1 MNIKNI
7 REKDMTAAQKFEIYS
22 LSRYN
27 YFTDLRQ
34 GDKILEGEF
43 EKRYSNVLNQAL
55 SQISKREA
63 KVFMLRNY
71 GGGTFEAIGKK
82 MHISR
87 ERVRQLEIRAGSRLR
102 CKFPAVMMPIEEKYV
117 RENEERLQ
125 SELIDNKY
133 GPALRYIFSKVNRLE
148 KILSAINEKISVI
161 EPDAAYLKE
170 KIQKEELLKNPIE
183 SLGLSSRPYNVF
195 KSYGIT
201 SIGNLVM
208 WTEADLL
215 SKKNLGMKSLQEVK
229 YHLAQYGLSLK
240 K

>member
-7 REKDMTAAQKFEIYS
+7 REKDMTTEQKFEIYS

-27 YFTDLRQ
+27 YFADLRQ
-34 GDKILEGEF
+34 GDKMLEGEF
-43 EKRYSNVLNQAL
+43 EKRYAGVFNQVL
-55 SQISKREA
+55 SQIPKREA
-63 KVFMLRNY
+63 KIFMLRNY
-71 GGGTFEAIGKK
+71 EGKNLEEIGKK

-87 ERVRQLEIRAGSRLR
+87 ERVRQLELRASSHLR
-102 CKFPAVMMPIEEKYV
+102 YRFPAVMMPIEEKYV

-148 KILSAINEKISVI
+148 AILENINKKISTL
-161 EPDAAYLKE
+161 EPNADYMLE
-170 KIQKEELLKNPIE
+170 KMKKEELLKNPIE
-183 SLGLSSRPYNVF
+183 ALGLSSRPYNAL

-201 SIGNLVM
+201 SIGNVM
-208 WTEADLL
+208 ARTEADILAM
-215 SKKNLGMKSLQEVK
+215 KNLGMKSLQEVK
-229 YHLAQYGLSLK
+229 YQLAQHGLSLK